1 MYRSLMGTVV
11 TLTTA
16 IVLGIS
22 PVLATAGVN
31 SSEKKIVLQ
40 ISDGS
45 PKKQTLVLN
54 VAKNLIK
61 HYGIDNVKVE
71 IVAFGPGLRL
81 LFEDN
86 VNKSRIQS
94 LSTYGVQFA
103 ACQNTTRAMTKI
115 LGHEPKLNEFAVPV
129 KAGVARIIELT
140 EKGYT
145 LVRP

>member
-1 MYRSLMGTVV
+1 MYRSLMGTFV
-11 TLTTA
+11 TLMMA
-16 IVLGIS
+16 IALSTS
-22 PVLATAGVN
+22 PALATAGIN
-31 SSEKKIVLQ
+31 SAEKKIVLQ

-81 LFEDN
+81 LFKDN
-86 VNKSRIQS
+86 VNSIRVQS
-94 LSTYGVQFA
+94 LSTYGVQFS

-115 LGHEPKLNEFAVPV
+115 LGYEPELNESAVPV

>member
-1 MYRSLMGTVV
+1 MYRSLMAAVV
-11 TLTTA
+11 MTMA
-16 IVLGIS
+16 IVLSFS
-22 PVLATAGVN
+22 PALATAGIN
-31 SSEKKIVLQ
+31 SAEKKIVLQ

-81 LFEDN
+81 LFKDN
-86 VNKSRIQS
+86 VNSSRVQS
-94 LSTYGVQFA
+94 LSTYGVQFS

-115 LGHEPKLNEFAVPV
+115 LGYKPELHESAVPV
-129 KAGVARIIELT
+129 SAGVARILELT